1 MRLGGRNRGRRFC
14 SSGSPDRSVLAV
26 LALARVVERVRRSQR
41 EVAAL
46 VGHRGRHLD
55 FGRFGGAGEG
65 VELGGRRSKIHR
77 EKMTALAMPRV
88 IVRKDK

>member
-1 MRLGGRNRGRRFC
+1 MDVQ
-14 SSGSPDRSVLAV
+14 GS
-26 LALARVVERVRRSQR
+26 
-41 EVAAL
+41 L
-46 VGHRGRHLD
+46 VM
-55 FGRFGGAGEG
+55 EG